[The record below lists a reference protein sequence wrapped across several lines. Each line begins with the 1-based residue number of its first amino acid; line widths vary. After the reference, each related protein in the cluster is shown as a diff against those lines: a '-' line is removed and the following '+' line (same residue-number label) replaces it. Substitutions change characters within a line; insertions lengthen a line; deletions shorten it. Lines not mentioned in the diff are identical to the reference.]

1 MVGAGLNGVEGVRD
15 QILHA
20 QKLPATYLLFSSTS
34 APVGDVLPPAGGRP
48 NFKRLNKPYRLPA
61 LRQPEIT
68 KGVGGVKEARA
79 ENGRTKKKER
89 WRGGQSM
96 GEGENWQ
103 KGNEGDGNLVEKRK
117 SDRGAKDG
125 FRMRGQMEKMEGS
138 GQGMK
143 KGKEGGRSAKKRGNK
158 NPPTSSGGRG
168 GCSHLEAMTGRG
180 ED

>member
-1 MVGAGLNGVEGVRD
+1 
-15 QILHA
+15 
-20 QKLPATYLLFSSTS
+20 
-34 APVGDVLPPAGGRP
+34 
-48 NFKRLNKPYRLPA
+48 
-61 LRQPEIT
+61 
-68 KGVGGVKEARA
+68 
-79 ENGRTKKKER
+79 
-89 WRGGQSM
+89 M

-103 KGNEGDGNLVEKRK
+103 KGNGGDGNLVEKRK

-125 FRMRGQMEKMEGS
+125 FRMRGQMEKREGS

-158 NPPTSSGGRG
+158 NPPTSSRGRR